1 MRVEKTQISKEISE
15 TRWSLN
21 LIVKLITE
29 SDIRGKDFKMITHG
43 LVEDTQKRKLVPFE
57 QNAEDFEKQNFFR
70 FYVGKI
76 KISLLFL
83 PGKSVSKKVTRK

>member
-29 SDIRGKDFKMITHG
+29 SDIRGKDFKMITHC

-57 QNAEDFEKQNFFR
+57 QNAEDFQ
-70 FYVGKI
+70 
-76 KISLLFL
+76 
-83 PGKSVSKKVTRK
+83 RKHF